1 MGEVAQAAKPIDA
14 NRAKES
20 SQIVANTK
28 AEVAKSKKDVVKTSV
43 ENTLQKQADSL
54 IGYMET
60 VRPNLKGSEIV
71 SDMKKWLSDTNV
83 RSLVDH
89 LVKNNVYVA
98 DGAYGLSERS
108 MVSHMKDEYKKNS
121 DFREAMNAVHPI
133 LKSGVSADLAARDFT
148 LKNNITT
155 SPDSI
160 ISYLG
165 NLHANAGD
173 KVDGKG
179 SATGMSGKLI
189 AETLGN
195 ANKKGKLVEY
205 VNQAMALSGS
215 TKQFTDIQSLTN
227 GLKDQ
232 ESLKYSIIDG
242 MNILWSMK
250 ELPGIQE
257 GVSSKEKE
265 RLAKID
271 AKLKEAVAKSRA
283 EAFKRATTP
292 EEQKAVELA
301 YADLA
306 NQVSRSDVQYGFGVV
321 LSNKGIGAGAG
332 LEKWLNDTNS
342 LTVNAGLAGGNPVF
356 EFGIKHEF
364 MKTADSQLSG
374 KAGVI
379 AGGGFVIPFVEG
391 TYTKAQWTTSL
402 KLTPIGGMAAVS
414 KELGNTGE
422 VLSWMDSFK
431 RKSPELANQL
441 LKFSDVKTK
450 ASDVNFTRN
459 TSDISKSD
467 LPGFNAVS
475 QDMNSMIRQIL
486 VLKKFDT
493 MTDPNERYSLLV
505 TSMTQVVQERQYRVH
520 RDAATNGVSVTNAGV
535 ALGVFDAVP
544 FVFPFVSFGANI
556 LEHKDVQE
564 TITHS
569 KTEKLTADSLR
580 TKYLTQ
586 APEFVRGKDGALL
599 QVKYSFKP
607 DAIKLSDTT
616 VKIAKDAKVSFD
628 ATANIVTFDAQPKI
642 SIVNGVLELSTIG
655 EFSKAPPAVTSK
667 IASTNKVSSISE
679 ARNKV
684 SQELSHL
691 LFFAGHSNEPAFKNI
706 VQKISRQ
713 DFDGA
718 KTLVE
723 QLQKGKYKTLA
734 TSMLKAWDS
743 VASFPTHMYGS
754 ASGRSKQEYTQAYVD
769 ARVRKSDTIRAEVAL
784 AKQSGISHAT
794 PEASLK
800 MNPKEK
806 YVAINTADMFPGQ
819 EMTIACFA
827 TPSPGLHRIDTYDA
841 SVSISAKK
849 VMITDAGYKSDIVES
864 TIKNVGPDSKGVLG
878 QLKKLNTFLASNGV
892 KEVVT
897 LDQYKQYLITSDIS
911 KLGVAKLT
919 SIKAPAFFEGRA
931 LIAGNVCVNRLHG
944 IIYPTFELNGV
955 TQGVTP
961 PPQIDITETVSSSET
976 TTIGGE
982 AINTPINVS
991 IATGWIGDKPV
1002 DTTTTPPGTTT
1013 GPTTQPGGDIV
1024 DGPVPTP
1031 GSVVVPPGGNTVVPI
1046 LDKPTPVVTP
1056 APSGPTTTPTPPTT
1070 TPPPNPFGI

>member
-1 MGEVAQAAKPIDA
+1 
-14 NRAKES
+14 
-20 SQIVANTK
+20 
-28 AEVAKSKKDVVKTSV
+28 
-43 ENTLQKQADSL
+43 
-54 IGYMET
+54 
-60 VRPNLKGSEIV
+60 
-71 SDMKKWLSDTNV
+71 
-83 RSLVDH
+83 
-89 LVKNNVYVA
+89 
-98 DGAYGLSERS
+98 
-108 MVSHMKDEYKKNS
+108 
-121 DFREAMNAVHPI
+121 
-133 LKSGVSADLAARDFT
+133 
-148 LKNNITT
+148 
-155 SPDSI
+155 
-160 ISYLG
+160 
-165 NLHANAGD
+165 
-173 KVDGKG
+173 
-179 SATGMSGKLI
+179 MSGKLI
-189 AETLGN
+189 SETLRN
-195 ANKKGKLVEY
+195 AHKKGKLVDY

-215 TKQFTDIQSLTN
+215 TKQFTDIQSLTVA
-227 GLKDQ
+227 LKDQ

-257 GVSSKEKE
+257 GVSPKEKE
-265 RLAKID
+265 RLEKID
-271 AKLKEAVAKSRA
+271 KKLKEAVAKSRA

-306 NQVSRSDVQYGFGVV
+306 NQISRSDVQYGFGVA

-364 MKTADSQLSG
+364 MKTTDSQLSG
-374 KAGVI
+374 KAGII

-391 TYTKAQWTTSL
+391 IYTKAEWTASL
-402 KLTPIGGMAAVS
+402 KLTPIGGMATVS
-414 KELGNTGE
+414 KELGNAGE
-422 VLSWMDSFK
+422 VLNWMESFK
-431 RKSPELANQL
+431 RKSPELAHQL

-467 LPGFNAVS
+467 LPSFNAVS
-475 QDMNSMIRQIL
+475 QDMNAMIRQIL

-505 TSMTQVVQERQYRVH
+505 TAMTQVVQERQYRVH
-520 RDAATNGVSVTNAGV
+520 RDAATNGVSVTNAGIV
-535 ALGVFDAVP
+535 LGVFDAVP
-544 FVFPFVSFGANI
+544 FVFPFVSLGANI

-564 TITHS
+564 TVTHS

-580 TKYLTQ
+580 AKYLNQ
-586 APEFVRGKDGALL
+586 APELVYGKDGALL
-599 QVKYSFKP
+599 HVKYNFKP
-607 DAIKLSDTT
+607 EAIKLSDAT

-628 ATANIVTFDAQPKI
+628 PISNTVTFDAQPKI

-655 EFSKAPPAVTSK
+655 EFSKAPPVVSSK
-667 IASTNKVSSISE
+667 IASSNKISSISE

-684 SQELSHL
+684 SPELSHL
-691 LFFAGHSNEPAFKNI
+691 LFFAGHSDEPAFKNI

-723 QLQKGKYKTLA
+723 QLQKGKYKSLA

-754 ASGRSKQEYTQAYVD
+754 ASGRSRQEYTQAYVD
-769 ARVRKSDTIRAEVAL
+769 ARVRKSDTIRAEEKL
-784 AKQSGISHAT
+784 ARQSGISHAAS
-794 PEASLK
+794 EASLK
-800 MNPKEK
+800 MNPNEK
-806 YVAINTADMFPGQ
+806 YVATTTADMFPGQ

-827 TPSPGLHRIDTYDA
+827 TPLPGLHRIDTYDA

-849 VMITDAGYKSDIVES
+849 VMITDAAYKSDIVES

-878 QLKKLNTFLASNGV
+878 QLKKLNAFLASNGV

-897 LDQYKQYLITSDIS
+897 LDQYKQYLITGDIS

-919 SIKAPAFFEGRA
+919 AIKAPAFFEGRA

-955 TQGVTP
+955 TQGITP
-961 PPQIDITETVSSSET
+961 PPQIDVTETVSSSET

-991 IATGWIGDKPV
+991 VAVGWIGDKP
-1002 DTTTTPPGTTT
+1002 TEPTSTPPGTTT
-1013 GPTTQPGGDIV
+1013 GPATQPGGEIV

-1031 GSVVVPPGGNTVVPI
+1031 GSVVVPPGGTTVVPI

-1056 APSGPTTTPTPPTT
+1056 VPAPTPITPTPTPAPTT
-1070 TPPPNPFGI
+1070 PSNPFGI